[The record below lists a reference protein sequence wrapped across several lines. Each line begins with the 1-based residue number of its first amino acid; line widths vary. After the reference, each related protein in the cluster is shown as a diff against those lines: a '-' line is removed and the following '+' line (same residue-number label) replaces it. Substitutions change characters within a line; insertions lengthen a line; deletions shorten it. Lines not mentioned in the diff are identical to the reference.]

1 MARFAQVLGTLA
13 IVLAGIVGAVPG
25 GIFAPAPAQAQSS
38 QPIITAIRVEGNQR
52 IEADTIR
59 SYMPIA
65 VGDRFSAERTN
76 RALKTLFATGLF
88 ADVKIRRQNSVLIV
102 SVVENPIINRIAF
115 EGNRRISDEALTA
128 EVQLRPRVVY
138 TRTKVQNDVARILS
152 IYRRSGRFAA
162 TVVPKVIQ
170 LPQNRVDLVFEINE
184 GPLTKIKRIS
194 FIGNKHFSNST
205 LRDKIATKESR
216 WYRFLTTDDTYDPDR
231 LTFDRELLRRFYLSR
246 GYVDFRVISAVAEL
260 TRDRSGFF
268 ITFTID
274 EGKRYRLGD
283 VEIKSKLRDLDVAK
297 LKDEVTTVKGEWYDA
312 GKVEKTVQ
320 KLTDSIGSQGYA
332 FVDVR
337 PKIERDRKNLT
348 VKLTYEI
355 GEGPRVFVE
364 RININGN
371 YRTLDK
377 VIRREFRLVEG
388 DAFNTAKL
396 RRSEQRIRNLGF
408 FDKVDVKTREGSA
421 PDKAIIDVT
430 VSEQS
435 TGELTFGIG
444 LSSLEGPLADVSMRE
459 RNLLGRGQD
468 LKLSFS
474 ISGRRQQID
483 LSFPEPYFL
492 HRELAAGFDVFRR
505 KIDVTDQGTFDRDS
519 LGFVLRA
526 GYPITDALRQSVR
539 YSARRDKITNVDNS
553 ASIFIKAQEGANTTS
568 SIGQT
573 LSFDRRDST
582 INPTEG
588 YLIKLKQDV
597 AGLGGNVRYL
607 RNELS
612 GRYYYPFTPKWI
624 GSVSGNI
631 GNIFGL
637 FGEKVRLNDRFF
649 IGGSRLRGFA
659 ASGIGPRDAATLDA
673 LGGNTFATT
682 SAQISFPLG
691 FPAEFD
697 VTGRTFI
704 DAGTLTGLDET
715 GAGILDNASVRAS
728 AGFGISYLSP
738 FGPINIDFAVPFL
751 KESYD
756 NTETIRFTF
765 GTRF

>member
-13 IVLAGIVGAVPG
+13 IVLVGVVGAVPG
-25 GIFAPAPAQAQSS
+25 GFSGAAPAQAQSS
-38 QPIITAIRVEGNQR
+38 QPVITEIRVEGNQR
-52 IEADTIR
+52 IEAETIR
-59 SYMPIA
+59 SYMTIS
-65 VGDRFSAERTN
+65 VGDRFSAERVN
-76 RALKTLFATGLF
+76 RALKALFATGLF
-88 ADVKIRRQNSVLIV
+88 ADVKITRKNSVLIV
-102 SVVENPIINRIAF
+102 SVIENPIINRIAF

-162 TVVPKVIQ
+162 TVEPKVIQ
-170 LPQNRVDLVFEINE
+170 LPQNRVDLAFEINE
-184 GPLTKIKRIS
+184 GPLTKIKRIN
-194 FIGNKHFSNST
+194 FIGNKRFSDST

-268 ITFTID
+268 ITFTVD

-283 VEIKSKLRDLDVAK
+283 VEIESKLRDLDVAA
-297 LKDEVTTVKGEWYDA
+297 LKDKITTVKGEWYDA
-312 GKVEKTVQ
+312 QKVEKTIQ

-337 PKIERDRKNLT
+337 PKVDRDRKNLI
-348 VKLTYEI
+348 VNLTYQI

-371 YRTLDK
+371 FRTLDE

-408 FDKVDVKTREGSA
+408 FDKVDIKTREGSA
-421 PDKAIIDVT
+421 PDKAIIDVD

-435 TGELTFGIG
+435 TGELTFGVG
-444 LSSLEGPLADVSMRE
+444 LSSLEGPVADVSMRE

-474 ISGRRQQID
+474 ISGRRQQVD
-483 LSFPEPYFL
+483 LSFTEPYFL
-492 HRELAAGFDVFRR
+492 DREVAAGFDVFRR
-505 KIDVTDQGTFDRDS
+505 KVDVTDQGTFDRDS

-526 GYPITDALRQSVR
+526 GYPVTDTIRHSVR
-539 YSARRDKITNVDNS
+539 YSARRDKITNVDDS
-553 ASIFIKAQEGANTTS
+553 ASIFIKAQEGSNTTS

-573 LSFDRRDST
+573 ISLDKRDST
-582 INPTEG
+582 IKPTEG
-588 YLIKLKQDV
+588 YIVQLKQDI

-607 RNELS
+607 RNVLT
-612 GRYYYPFTPKWI
+612 GRYYYPFSPKWI
-624 GSVSGNI
+624 GSVSGNV
-631 GNIFGL
+631 GNIVGL
-637 FGEKVRLNDRFF
+637 FGKDVRLNDRFF
-649 IGGSRLRGFA
+649 IGGTRLRGFNTA
-659 ASGIGPRDAATLDA
+659 GIGPRDAATNDA
-673 LGGNTFATT
+673 LGGNTFATA
-682 SAQISFPLG
+682 SVQLSFPLG

-715 GAGILDNASVRAS
+715 GAGILDEASLRA
-728 AGFGISYLSP
+728 AGGFGISYVSP
-738 FGPINIDFAVPFL
+738 FGPINIDFAIPFL
-751 KESYD
+751 KENFD
-756 NTETIRFTF
+756 DTETIRFTF